1 CLRDDEVVAPAAQV
15 DAVLLPTAARVGGR
29 LQLPDQPQLLERG
42 LELGAEHAP
51 LDPVECHQR
60 RLNRRPLALAP
71 EVGAKTGA
79 EVTGPADVEHLSVP
93 VTEEADGWRARPCRA
108 GARTAAGRE
117 RAGAALRGNPGRNAR
132 CGRPG
137 DRRPRSRG
145 SGGERWRPRAR
156 AEAPARAAPSAAR
169 PARGARP
176 SD

>member
-71 EVGAKTGA
+71 EVGAETGA

-93 VTEEADGWRARPCRA
+93 VTEEVDAWPG
-108 GARTAAGRE
+108 GSAARE
-117 RAGAALRGNPGRNAR
+117 RALVVDPAL
-132 CGRPG
+132 
-137 DRRPRSRG
+137 PRSGKRAQF
-145 SGGERWRPRAR
+145 GEP
-156 AEAPARAAPSAAR
+156 
-169 PARGARP
+169 
-176 SD
+176 